1 MKKKNLAI
9 GAAVAAAVGYVAGIL
24 TAPKSGKETRKDIKD
39 AAVKTKTEAEKNL
52 KKLHSEISDLI
63 EEAQKKAKSLKDK
76 AQKDIHEAIEHA
88 QAAKDKAREVLSV
101 LHEGDTDDKDLQ
113 KAVDEVK
120 KAKEHLKKY
129 LSKEHGTANKKA

>member
-1 MKKKNLAI
+1 MKKKNLAV
-9 GAAVAAAVGYVAGIL
+9 GALVAAAAGYVAGIL

-39 AAVKTKTEAEKNL
+39 AAVKTRAEVEKNL
-52 KKLHSEISDLI
+52 KKLHSELSDLI
-63 EEAQKKAKSLKDK
+63 DEGKKKAKNLTSKAQKEMHEALDK
-76 AQKDIHEAIEHA
+76 AQT
-88 QAAKDKAREVLSV
+88 AKDKAREVLSV

-129 LSKEHGTANKKA
+129 LHA